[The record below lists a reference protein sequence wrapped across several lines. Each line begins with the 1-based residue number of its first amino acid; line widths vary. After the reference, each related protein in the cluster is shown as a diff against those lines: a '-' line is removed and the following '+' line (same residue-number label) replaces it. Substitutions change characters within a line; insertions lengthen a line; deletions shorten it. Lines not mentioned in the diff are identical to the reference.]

1 MTVSNEQLKAT
12 YHVSDAEL
20 REMEESADAYDRG
33 EWPEG
38 RKTLMGRPLIRG
50 SRLKSITYRDTE
62 ETIAQMEERAAH
74 LNMSRSDYLRWL
86 VEKDL
91 ATR

>member
-1 MTVSNEQLKAT
+1 MTISNEQLKET
-12 YHVSDAEL
+12 FGVSDAEL
-20 REMEESADAYDRG
+20 QEMEESADAYDRG
-33 EWPEG
+33 EWPSG
-38 RKTLMGRPLIRG
+38 RKTLMGRPLLRG

-62 ETIAQMEERAAH
+62 ETITQMEERAAR

-91 ATR
+91 TTR